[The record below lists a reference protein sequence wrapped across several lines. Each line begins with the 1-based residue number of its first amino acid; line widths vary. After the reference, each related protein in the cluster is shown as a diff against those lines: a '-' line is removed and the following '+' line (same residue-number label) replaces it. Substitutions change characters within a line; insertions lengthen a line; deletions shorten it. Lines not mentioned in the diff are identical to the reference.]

1 MKDACGKGSSL
12 EGRETEGPRRAQAG
26 TSSMF
31 LSFFCCV
38 ILGKFLPS
46 LVPHHGRQELWG
58 SMDREGTYVLK
69 TVGQ

>member
-1 MKDACGKGSSL
+1 
-12 EGRETEGPRRAQAG
+12 
-26 TSSMF
+26 MF